1 MKEAHANQVVE
12 LNKRIDALLKR
23 AQEYELQLQ
32 TQARELQES
41 TAKLDQDEREM
52 HMLKRQ
58 LMEEQSE
65 RAKQD
70 LVQEKLEEQISML
83 EKTLEVEA
91 LKLVTSEQELSS
103 SAQRELELKKQTS
116 LLEDELNTRT
126 SKFEAELAS
135 SQQVR

>member
-1 MKEAHANQVVE
+1 
-12 LNKRIDALLKR
+12 
-23 AQEYELQLQ
+23 
-32 TQARELQES
+32 
-41 TAKLDQDEREM
+41 
-52 HMLKRQ
+52 
-58 LMEEQSE
+58 
-65 RAKQD
+65 
-70 LVQEKLEEQISML
+70 ML

>member
-32 TQARELQES
+32 TQAKQLQEL
-41 TAKLDQDEREM
+41 TAKLDQDEREV

-65 RAKQD
+65 RVKQD

-83 EKTLEVEA
+83 GKTLKVEA
-91 LKLVTSEQELSS
+91 LKLLTSEEELSS
-103 SAQRELELKKQTS
+103 SVQGELKLKKQTS
-116 LLEDELNTRT
+116 LLEDELNTQT
-126 SKFEAELAS
+126 SRLEAELAS